1 VKCCQSFVK
10 PVTVAFIARLTVQ
23 KPTGFQT
30 KRKENK
36 RMKKMIGIG
45 VCLFSLVGAAM
56 AQSDAVISFKL
67 PSAAMLGAATLP
79 AGNYTVTESDNTGGS
94 SVLVF
99 RGPDGTTRNVLATET
114 EINPVTADHSAV
126 LLKSD
131 GERLHVTEVM
141 IEGRG
146 YAFRV
151 AE

>member
-1 VKCCQSFVK
+1 
-10 PVTVAFIARLTVQ
+10 
-23 KPTGFQT
+23 
-30 KRKENK
+30 
-36 RMKKMIGIG
+36 MKKMIGIG

-56 AQSDAVISFKL
+56 AQSDAVIGFKL
-67 PSAAMLGAATLP
+67 PSATMLGTATLP

-99 RGPDGTTRNVLATET
+99 RGPDGTTRNVLAMET